1 MPIFVAGVGCKIMEQ
16 YNIDKIA
23 APLEPERSEGSPNPG
38 GRPAARG
45 PEVPDELQGSG
56 EDPRGESA
64 PQSGAE
70 RQTGREAQDSGGPGV
85 SNPRGEWPEFIHRNS
100 LLENGWGLVP
110 VTSPEE
116 YFRIL
121 FTRGG
126 VNYMQETGEP
136 YWGDHHY
143 NAIAYNLVP
152 YQKKNKKTGLL
163 ETKYRAKKYDITRTL
178 EECVFLTGPD
188 AHRVISSPILYAGQ
202 SRKAERAR
210 SIWGIAIDLDDVR
223 DYNLADIAYWINHLD
238 RTPMPSMIVSSGNG
252 LHLYY
257 LFPMGVGTHKST
269 VKTLQRLKHNITQFM
284 WNGLFSSDPNPDLHQ
299 GIWQGFRI
307 PGTPTK
313 REGFT
318 VVGFVPEVIPYYT
331 VRELNY
337 WFQPDVEGTIDRD
350 ARPLSEDEIKAVEE
364 DRYLPSAISFQEAKE
379 KWPDWEPGKAPGQ
392 WVSNRKL
399 YDWWLRLIRGRD
411 KAIVSGRRYYWVLAL
426 VAFAKKC
433 QIPYEELEA
442 DAYSLL
448 ELMESLTI
456 KDDNHFTASD
466 IEDALISYRY
476 TGERSLARYKK
487 NYIGAKTG
495 YFFKE
500 NKRNGRTREQN
511 LIIARAARDVDM
523 KSRGVNRWQGTG
535 RMKMKKTK
543 LAVEMWCVHHPY
555 NCNKQECA
563 RELGYEAH
571 AVARWWWKG
580 SPDSPTEAVL
590 KWRAEHPDNENKSL
604 CARECGI
611 SRPTVIKWW
620 NCTAEDAEAVR
631 ERKRAQ
637 QHALTMMAAESREG
651 REEAGPEEPHGL
663 GAAANAGYITD
674 KKIAG
679 QVMRHTPGYEDIGE
693 DERRETGYDLADVIN
708 DSDISIESVMKMA
721 GIPEFLISRMKAD
734 FILQLQD
741 PQFWESFKNA
751 KQSQWSPELEAA
763 YQRVVKEHQEKT
775 GKK

>member
-1 MPIFVAGVGCKIMEQ
+1 MEKKH
-16 YNIDKIA
+16 IDKIA

-38 GRPAARG
+38 ERPAARG
-45 PEVPDELQGSG
+45 TQYPDELQGSG
-56 EDPRGESA
+56 EDPRGVGV

-70 RQTGREAQDSGGPGV
+70 RQTGREAPLPGGPGV
-85 SNPRGEWPEFIHRNS
+85 SNPRGEWPEFINRNRV
-100 LLENGWGLVP
+100 LEDEWGLIS
-110 VTSPEE
+110 VTSPQE

-126 VNYMQETGEP
+126 VNYMQETGEQ

-152 YQKKNKKTGLL
+152 YQRVNKKTGLV
-163 ETKYRAKKYDITRTL
+163 ETRYRAKKYDITRSL
-178 EECVFLTGPD
+178 DECASLTGPA
-188 AHRVISSPILYAGQ
+188 AHRVISCPILYAGQ

-223 DYNLADIAYWINHLD
+223 DNNLADIAWWINHLD

-313 REGFT
+313 REGYN
-318 VVGFVPEVIPYYT
+318 VVGFVPEEIPYYT

-350 ARPLSEDEIKAVEE
+350 ARPLTEREILAVEE
-364 DRYLPSAISFQEAKE
+364 DRYLPSPISFQEAKE
-379 KWPDWEPGKAPGQ
+379 KWPEWVPGKAPGQ

-399 YDWWLRLIRGRD
+399 YEWWLRLIRGRD
-411 KAIVSGRRYYWVLAL
+411 KAIVSGHRYYWVLAL

-442 DAYSLL
+442 DAYSVLDF
-448 ELMESLTI
+448 MESLTVD
-456 KDDNHFTASD
+456 KNNHFTASD
-466 IEDALISYRY
+466 IEDALRSYRY

-500 NKRNGRTREQN
+500 TRRNGRSREDN
-511 LIIARAARDVDM
+511 LILARTARDIEDR
-523 KSRGVNRWQGTG
+523 KRGVKWDSNNG
-535 RMKMKKTK
+535 RKNAELK
-543 LAVEMWCVHHPY
+543 VQMWCGRHRY
-555 NCNKQECA
+555 NCNKQDCA
-563 RELGYEAH
+563 RELGLEAH
-571 AVARWWWKG
+571 TVIKWWWKE
-580 SPDSPTEAVL
+580 SPNTPAEAIL
-590 KWRAEHPDNENKSL
+590 KWKTDHPGNENKSL
-604 CARECGI
+604 CARECGL
-611 SRPTVIKWW
+611 SRTTVVKWW
-620 NCTAEDAEAVR
+620 NCTSEDAEAAR
-631 ERKRAQ
+631 EKKRARQ
-637 QHALTMMAAESREG
+637 QALTMMAAESREG
-651 REEAGPEEPHGL
+651 YEDAGPEQQEPHGL

-674 KKIAG
+674 KRIAG
-679 QVMRHTPGYEDIGE
+679 HAMAQVPGDHGE
-693 DERRETGYDLADVIN
+693 EETRETRYDLADAIN
-708 DSDISIESVMKMA
+708 DSEISVESIMKLLGFPEQLIPIMKPQIEAAMSS
-721 GIPEFLISRMKAD
+721 PEF
-734 FILQLQD
+734 
-741 PQFWESFKNA
+741 WEQYREANPNV
-751 KQSQWSPELEAA
+751 QWPPELEAA
-763 YQRVVKEHQEKT
+763 YQRVIEQH
-775 GKK
+775 KKKN